1 MEEQCERGALKSLR
15 YLPMS
20 ERSEI
25 SYVLAH

>member
-1 MEEQCERGALKSLR
+1 MEEHWEIDALKSLR

-25 SYVLAH
+25 SYVLVH